1 MIIRCVLSLVY
12 EENSS
17 RIELPDFQQEKKL
30 IKKSQP
36 LAKTKIVRNVGSLQS
51 SQEVAAELIKENLK
65 S

>member
-1 MIIRCVLSLVY
+1 MIIKCALSLFY

-36 LAKTKIVRNVGSLQS
+36 LAKTKIVRNVNNLQS